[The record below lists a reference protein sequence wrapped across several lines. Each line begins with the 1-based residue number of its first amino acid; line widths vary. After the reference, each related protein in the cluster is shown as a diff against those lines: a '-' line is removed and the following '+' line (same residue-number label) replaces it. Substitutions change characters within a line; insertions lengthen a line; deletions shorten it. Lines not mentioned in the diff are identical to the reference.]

1 MAGGATVARGLTF
14 LAMKQGAWFT
24 NVLGLVIMSAMTV
37 ISFSIPE
44 TLDKKLAIEAGP
56 AVTSSNRE
64 GEPKS
69 ALQWLA
75 KKIGAGAS
83 STAQTARWLFIE
95 HKLVG
100 LLMVSLACEILGRLV
115 ALFSP
120 IYIRKRYD
128 IPYGSAGLILG
139 SETAISIVLLT
150 LILPGASY
158 VSTARW
164 GVTPREKDLRIA
176 QLSALL
182 AAIGTLIIGLA
193 GKLPLLV
200 VGVVVNS
207 LGGGYTFTVRG
218 LMVSLVGGHSTGL
231 LYSCIAFFE
240 TLSSLV
246 AGPLFGR
253 LLGIGMDLGGDW
265 VGLPYLVSGAI
276 MTVAL
281 LLIGLIRASFVHH
294 GEPAAGVRENGT
306 REEEG
311 QW

>member
-1 MAGGATVARGLTF
+1 MAGGVTVGRGLTF

-24 NVLGLVIMSAMTV
+24 NTLGLVLLLAMTV
-37 ISFSIPE
+37 ISFLIPE
-44 TLDKKLAIEAGP
+44 TLGKQ
-56 AVTSSNRE
+56 AVVETDSVVISSVRE
-64 GEPKS
+64 GGPVS
-69 ALQWLA
+69 TLRWLA
-75 KKIGAGAS
+75 KRIGAGAS

-115 ALFSP
+115 AVFTP
-120 IYIRKRYD
+120 IYISKRYG
-128 IPYGSAGLILG
+128 IPYGDASLILG

-150 LILPGASY
+150 LILPGASH
-158 VSTARW
+158 VLTARC

-200 VGVVVNS
+200 VGVVVTS

-253 LLGIGMDLGGDW
+253 LLGIGLDLGGDW
-265 VGLPYLVSGAI
+265 IGLPYVVSGAI

-294 GEPAAGVRENGT
+294 GEPDAGVR
-306 REEEG
+306 
-311 QW
+311 